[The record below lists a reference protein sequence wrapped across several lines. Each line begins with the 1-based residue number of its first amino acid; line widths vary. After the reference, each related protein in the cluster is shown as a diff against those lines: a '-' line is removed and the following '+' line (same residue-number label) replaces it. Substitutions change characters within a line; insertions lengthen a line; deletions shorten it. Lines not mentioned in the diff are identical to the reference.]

1 MTKKK
6 TTGSVR
12 KTPKKE
18 QKQTKSGKENKSIIN
33 DFLKHPNSTIKSLPF
48 SKLVK
53 IFWSRKVPT
62 SKKEL
67 VFPQLLSIG
76 HGDELARLYV
86 RVKDQSK
93 KSLINYQI
101 CLITGFED
109 GQKVFMMGKKFED
122 QTFIN
127 TGINSML
134 NAAKDALRDCEDRA
148 GNLAKFKLFADKGGW
163 LEGQLK
169 TCRKQFVY
177 IRDNAGYDKSTFE
190 QCIEAI
196 EKIDKLIAEFCI
208 L

>member
-1 MTKKK
+1 MTQNK
-6 TTGSVR
+6 TTGR
-12 KTPKKE
+12 KTPTKE
-18 QKQTKSGKENKSIIN
+18 QKQTRTGKENRIIIK
-33 DFLKHPNSTIKSLPF
+33 DFLKHPNYAIETLPF

-53 IFWSRKVPT
+53 VFYSRKVPT

-76 HGDELARLYV
+76 SGDQLAKLYV

-93 KSLINYQI
+93 KSLISDHI
-101 CLITGFED
+101 CLITGFEN
-109 GQKVFMMGKKFED
+109 GKNVFMMGKKLEN

-134 NAAKDALRDCEDRA
+134 DAAKEAFRRCEDRA
-148 GNLAKFKLFADKGGW
+148 GNLARFKLYGDKGGW
-163 LEGQLK
+163 LEGELK

-196 EKIDKLIAEFCI
+196 EKINKLISEFCI